1 MYRNR
6 FIPISIWVIGE
17 GGPGG
22 HTMSYQ
28 IYFLIVLDTSATTR
42 WANNI
47 PILIDDKDSEYQI
60 FISDPGSG
68 PRFKLSHPLM
78 SGDRIIVTPFSSG
91 RIHYYDIVLQETQ
104 NELDDGTCT
113 DYPDPQGHQDYA
125 DCVGA
130 EIRARIMP
138 VLGKIIKS
146 KGSII
151 KDIIWTCMCHEDM
164 YIMFIHKM

>member
-1 MYRNR
+1 MPDIFY
-6 FIPISIWVIGE
+6 
-17 GGPGG
+17 
-22 HTMSYQ
+22 
-28 IYFLIVLDTSATTR
+28 LIVLDTSPTTR

-47 PILIDDKDSEYQI
+47 PIFIDDKDSKYQI
-60 FISDPGSG
+60 FISDPGAV
-68 PRFKLSHPLM
+68 PRYRLSYLLM
-78 SGDRIIVTPFSSG
+78 SGDRIIVTPFNLG
-91 RIHYYDIVLQETQ
+91 RIHYYDIVLKETKK
-104 NELDDGTCT
+104 ELDDGTCT

-125 DCVGA
+125 DCVDA

-164 YIMFIHKM
+164 YVMFIHKM